1 MGYCQDTRLTIRR
14 PRWWQLRMKSKNPRP
29 ETRMIHEDLT
39 FKARCGRGALPPK
52 YVIELWLYS
61 RASTGVNSITRT
73 WRALLA
79 LTNVCS
85 PVEFHLTRASPQLPR
100 WATVSNVSCRRYTI
114 AAGGSTPAGTR
125 LPVFRW
131 ITYNVRSCS
140 DISVSQTV
148 SCMPV
153 CQKYVDLITLIF
165 GRSHGKVERVSYSHL
180 LHK

>member
-1 MGYCQDTRLTIRR
+1 
-14 PRWWQLRMKSKNPRP
+14 
-29 ETRMIHEDLT
+29 MIHEDVT
-39 FKARCGRGALPPK
+39 IKARGSCGALPPK
-52 YVIELWLYS
+52 YVTELWLYS

-79 LTNVCS
+79 LTEVCS
-85 PVEFHLTRASPQLPR
+85 LVEFHLERASPQLPL
-100 WATVSNVSCRRYTI
+100 WATVSNDSCRRCTI
-114 AAGGSTPAGTR
+114 AAGGMPAGTR

-148 SCMPV
+148 SCMYV

-165 GRSHGKVERVSYSHL
+165 RRSHRKVERDSYSHL